1 MLAACDARRAQ
12 SLCRG
17 DVFLSVCFRV
27 WYVMEM
33 SHLFAIATASSLKQE
48 GPSKGKRYFVHEKKC
63 RYELDKIDT

>member
-1 MLAACDARRAQ
+1 MQGVRRVYAVATY
-12 SLCRG
+12 SYLFVLEFG
-17 DVFLSVCFRV
+17 
-27 WYVMEM
+27 YVMEM